1 MKNLFKPLSGNT
13 QNTSAERAWKILKVR
28 NRNGYMNT
36 RNWNSAA
43 KNMNKYNLTKNQ
55 RNIVTLVNALK
66 KVGKPPGGG
75 DRHRIHP
82 ATLNR
87 YMNRTLTGTNLVNQM
102 KRNSNARGGYKGRAF
117 AKAAV
122 IGGAVA
128 LGGIAAAKYGPYVLQ
143 TIQKARNYKKNNGR
157 VNDSEVKRLA
167 NAWKQQ
173 GFEIK
178 NMNAF
183 ANTVRSSVNMPSANQ
198 AKAQFNKAFRNG
210 TISMVAGGVASSLG
224 TAVAANKLATVA
236 NELRKVAMST
246 TMSKAQNA
254 TTRINSVLGVSRK
267 NVTPQNV
274 MRAASKLKSLLQS
287 GQIDRINA
295 NTISRMYSRLPEL
308 QRVFKSFTG
317 R

>member
-1 MKNLFKPLSGNT
+1 MDEFLKKHKLTRNGAVERILANNRPNKAKRILNSGKEGGFRAGYLKNLSN
-13 QNTSAERAWKILKVR
+13 AE
-28 NRNGYMNT
+28 
-36 RNWNSAA
+36 WNS
-43 KNMNKYNLTKNQ
+43 
-55 RNIVTLVNALK
+55 ILVNVNSVEGLTNNQKQVFRNAAGLRPGHRVNTFLAK
-66 KVGKPPGGG
+66 K
-75 DRHRIHP
+75 
-82 ATLNR
+82 A
-87 YMNRTLTGTNLVNQM
+87 RTFG
-102 KRNSNARGGYKGRAF
+102 
-117 AKAAV
+117 KAALV
-122 IGGAVA
+122 GGAVVA
-128 LGGIAAAKYGPYVLQ
+128 GGLLAARYGPYIIQ
-143 TIQKARNYKKNNGR
+143 TIQKAKNYKKNNGR
-157 VNDSEVKRLA
+157 VSDAEVQRLA
-167 NAWKQQ
+167 NAWKEK

-178 NMNAF
+178 NMNTF
-183 ANTVRSSVNMPSANQ
+183 AQTVRSSANMPSANQ

-224 TAVAANKLATVA
+224 TAVAANKLAAVA

-246 TMSKAQNA
+246 TMTKAQNA
-254 TTRINSVLGVSRK
+254 TTRINNVLGVSRK